1 MRKERK
7 EIQMNKNYR
16 RTFKEWFDGWWTGP
30 RSIGEFWSDL
40 NELKEYAPGTYRN
53 FIVSC
58 IALVVSILMLI
69 LQIAI
74 TLG

>member
-1 MRKERK
+1 
-7 EIQMNKNYR
+7 MNRRYR

-40 NELKEYAPGTYRN
+40 NELKEYAPWTYRN

-58 IALVVSILMLI
+58 IAFVVSILMLI